1 MKLSIGYANFLYDG
15 NSHEEIKLKEMEE
28 LKFRDKGDINIVT
41 INHQD
46 KKVVSTLRELCESLK
61 IQVLE
66 FSDESP
72 KIIREQCYF
81 YLSEHKTRIEQLSK
95 IKPPHIVYIDKKM
108 IEEFLKTK
116 SRVINDIKCVRMKDE
131 ILHKIEDYGVNRL
144 EGVSLKEFINLS
156 FRFVD
161 TSQYRKI
168 LTCIQ
173 ELELVGKIKLSFDK
187 KRFGLI
193 RQYINNKGYKV
204 VVDKVVYNAIYN
216 AHKEQ
221 LFKCLTFKCAVDV
234 LIQHCANF
242 QRIPEKFRRIAS
254 IYLIG
259 KFMEDGL
266 LH

>member
-1 MKLSIGYANFLYDG
+1 MNLSIGYANFLYDG
-15 NSHEEIKLKEMEE
+15 NSHKEIKLEELEE
-28 LKFRDKGDINIVT
+28 LKFKDKGDISIVT

-46 KKVVSTLRELCESLK
+46 KMVVSTFREVCESLK

-66 FSDESP
+66 FSEESP
-72 KIIREQCYF
+72 KTIREQCYF
-81 YLSEHKTRIEQLSK
+81 YLTEHKTRIDQLSK
-95 IKPPHIVYIDKKM
+95 IKPPHIVFIDKKM

-116 SRVINDIKCVRMKDE
+116 SRVINDIKWVRMKDD
-131 ILHKIEDYGVNRL
+131 ILHKIEDYGVDRL
-144 EGVSLKEFINLS
+144 EGVTLKEFINIS

-161 TSQYRKI
+161 INEYRKI
-168 LTCIQ
+168 STCIQ

-193 RQYINNKGYKV
+193 RQYINDNEYRV

-216 AHKEQ
+216 AHKKQ
-221 LFKCLTFKCAVDV
+221 LFKCLTFKCAVDL
-234 LIQHCANF
+234 LIRHSANF

-259 KFMEDGL
+259 KYMEDGL